1 MSKAFFKEDTVPDEG
16 PVIPLRSNEPQPITP
31 AGHRRLIEER
41 RALVPG
47 DEATKTR
54 AVVLDRILASLEVVE
69 PALLDGG
76 AGFGCEIVV
85 EDERGARR
93 VYALVGPDEIDAAA
107 GLITIESPLGRKL
120 LRSRAGDEIEIERG
134 GRTDAQGTSSRL
146 PQRSVCS
153 SSSHTGAV
161 HVAVPKQP
169 APPHRSQHSAP
180 S

>member
-134 GRTDAQGTSSRL
+134 GRTDALTILEVRVPSGRASRL
-146 PQRSVCS
+146 ADSR
-153 SSSHTGAV
+153 
-161 HVAVPKQP
+161 
-169 APPHRSQHSAP
+169 P
-180 S
+180 SR